1 VVTDQVVTDQVE
13 TAMEVILATHMV
25 VSAALVEAVESHTD
39 QHQYVMPHLHAQNH
53 AQNHALSHA
62 QNHALSHAQNQ
73 ATPTVH
79 QASPSPA
86 SASHH
91 TLHTV
96 VPVPAIAHHANQ
108 SVVPANQNVVPVNQ
122 NHPADQSQN
131 QVVVHAVMVP
141 LSLAQRRSTMVTLI

>member
-1 VVTDQVVTDQVE
+1 
-13 TAMEVILATHMV
+13 MEVILATHMV

-141 LSLAQRRSTMVTLI
+141 LSLAHRRSTMVTLI